1 MSEPVQHPRVGELA
15 IYQGVYLP
23 HWEVGHIRVRVPR
36 TKKLL
41 VAAAILTGLGA
52 AYWLGWVNLIELA
65 IFGALLVGIS
75 LLPKK
80 ERWMAAFPPEFE
92 RPHEGRYRMEFEG
105 VVSPRGQ
112 YGHMG
117 YLNRVVQITRVLKWE
132 RT

>member
-52 AYWLGWVNLIELA
+52 AYWLGWVNLIELNSSNQQ
-65 IFGALLVGIS
+65 GKHTRLWVGCSAQS
-75 LLPKK
+75 L
-80 ERWMAAFPPEFE
+80 
-92 RPHEGRYRMEFEG
+92 
-105 VVSPRGQ
+105 
-112 YGHMG
+112 
-117 YLNRVVQITRVLKWE
+117 
-132 RT
+132 